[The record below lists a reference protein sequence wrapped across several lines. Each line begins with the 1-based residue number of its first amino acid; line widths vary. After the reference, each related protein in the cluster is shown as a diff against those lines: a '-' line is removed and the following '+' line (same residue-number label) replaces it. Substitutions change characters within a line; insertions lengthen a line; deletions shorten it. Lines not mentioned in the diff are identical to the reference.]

1 MLTIRNPAANGKN
14 VPSEES
20 VVVTAPEYLNAS
32 YVKESDGKFT
42 IVSPIDHALAGKRA
56 LARLDL
62 AAAVATCAAGVVS
75 LLIYL
80 PIAAMVTKTAK
91 QAKTP

>member
-42 IVSPIDHALAGKRA
+42 IVSPIDHALA
-56 LARLDL
+56 

>member
-80 PIAAMVTKTAK
+80 PVAAIVTKTAK